1 MAKNSTTAIVRQ
13 QVGPRQVDF
22 KMPMRGGGGG
32 VQAGDWVENLLAGG
46 TASTLSKIILQP
58 FDTSK
63 TLLQVGCRLKTCST
77 KNKSLAGIGSVPMPL
92 EKFHVLW
99 HADGGRRLLVS

>member
-1 MAKNSTTAIVRQ
+1 
-13 QVGPRQVDF
+13 
-22 KMPMRGGGGG
+22 MRGGGG

-77 KNKSLAGIGSVPMPL
+77 KNKSLAMPMPL

-99 HADGGRRLLVS
+99 HADGGRRLLVN